1 MVTISEIARRAGVSI
16 STVSKSLNGY
26 SEISEETRNKVKQ
39 VAEQL
44 GYTPNASAQS
54 LVLKRTNTLG
64 VVYEVEHGLKNLFF
78 AAVLES
84 FRKYVQSK
92 GYDILLLS
100 NNTESKLDYLKHCY
114 SKNVDGVLVV
124 STGSSYDA
132 VKKLFDSNL
141 AVLSL
146 DPEEAIP
153 NSIYSDSYNSIRK
166 SCNYLYELGHRKIAF
181 VNGSY
186 TNFIGEERLRGYL
199 DFMREKGLE
208 PLYIKEKSNES
219 YSYHGGY
226 QTMKELFERYGLP
239 DAVCTVSDLMAMGA
253 IQFLHN
259 HGYNVPEDVSVIGF
273 DDLDICEICT
283 PQLTTLR
290 QDYEYIGTKAGS
302 VLIDMLDNKNRKLD
316 PIVVDTKI
324 IVRDSC
330 KKNKRYI

>member
-1 MVTISEIARRAGVSI
+1 MVTISEIARRAGVSV

-124 STGSSYDA
+124 FTDRSEELRVRIYISCSMVQCST
-132 VKKLFDSNL
+132 V
-141 AVLSL
+141 
-146 DPEEAIP
+146 
-153 NSIYSDSYNSIRK
+153 
-166 SCNYLYELGHRKIAF
+166 
-181 VNGSY
+181 
-186 TNFIGEERLRGYL
+186 
-199 DFMREKGLE
+199 
-208 PLYIKEKSNES
+208 
-219 YSYHGGY
+219 
-226 QTMKELFERYGLP
+226 
-239 DAVCTVSDLMAMGA
+239 
-253 IQFLHN
+253 
-259 HGYNVPEDVSVIGF
+259 
-273 DDLDICEICT
+273 
-283 PQLTTLR
+283 
-290 QDYEYIGTKAGS
+290 
-302 VLIDMLDNKNRKLD
+302 
-316 PIVVDTKI
+316 
-324 IVRDSC
+324 
-330 KKNKRYI
+330 